1 LKNVSRI
8 EVIEKTQADTNGWSN
23 KWKWHVWV
31 DPAWDVAIVY
41 TTNSIKDGSHHNVID
56 SYLEDQS
63 IDQNWNFAYFEYFDF
78 AHPIEQESLSKG
90 KDQKYGLK
98 LTKKESLH
106 NVR

>member
-1 LKNVSRI
+1 M
-8 EVIEKTQADTNGWSN
+8 
-23 KWKWHVWV
+23 
-31 DPAWDVAIVY
+31 
-41 TTNSIKDGSHHNVID
+41 ID